1 MSTEIEG
8 FLPDDSFFQDE
19 IEDEV
24 VEHHHHH
31 NHSNK
36 HHHHKDPF
44 DNDLVID
51 NDIPNDHFFEDNK
64 VVEEGFENN
73 DFFEL
78 SELDKHMHHLHLHKH
93 HKKGTP
99 FQTVYDFFLAGI
111 TDDMFMELTIDDTL
125 EILEEIMLAAIP
137 YFEFARHDLF
147 DMDLEEHHFNFEL
160 TIEEMMILRQY
171 MIAQWIGY
179 QLATIDL
186 IKQKYSGSDFKFT
199 SQASHIK
206 QLQAMKKEYET
217 QGFHLQRL
225 YKRRTRKKDGSI
237 GSTMAMIMEA
247 PRS

>member
-8 FLPDDSFFQDE
+8 FLPDDSFFVDSDNF
-19 IEDEV
+19 IPEDDWFE
-24 VEHHHHH
+24 EADKELPPHFHEDKQHHHHY
-31 NHSNK
+31 
-36 HHHHKDPF
+36 HKNTSF
-44 DNDLVID
+44 
-51 NDIPNDHFFEDNK
+51 K
-64 VVEEGFENN
+64 
-73 DFFEL
+73 EL
-78 SELDKHMHHLHLHKH
+78 
-93 HKKGTP
+93 
-99 FQTVYDFFLAGI
+99 YDFFLAGI
-111 TDDMFMELTIDDTL
+111 TDDMFLELTKEDTE
-125 EILEEIMLAAIP
+125 EILEEIMLAALP

-147 DMDLEEHHFNFEL
+147 DLDMMAHTFNFKL
-160 TIEEMMILRQY
+160 TVEEMMIIRQY

-225 YKRRTRKKDGSI
+225 YKRRTKKSDGSI

-247 PRS
+247 PKS